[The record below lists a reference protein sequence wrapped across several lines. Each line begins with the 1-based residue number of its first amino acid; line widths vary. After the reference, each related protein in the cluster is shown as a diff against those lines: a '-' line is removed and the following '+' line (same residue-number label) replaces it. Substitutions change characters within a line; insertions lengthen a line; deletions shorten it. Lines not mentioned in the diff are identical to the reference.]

1 MSEEFV
7 YIKLVNGEQ
16 LMAIKE
22 DETEE
27 TVLLRFPMIIRQHV
41 VANLNNK
48 VTEQITAGPYSMFTD
63 ETLMEFHK
71 RNILVDVLLSERA
84 VNHYIGLVQEHE
96 GVNLAPGLQWEDS
109 SDPATV
115 EDVATAVD
123 KLSLRLEHQLN
134 EEETV
139 FIQGNDTIH

>member
-1 MSEEFV
+1 MNEEFV

-27 TVLLRFPMIIRQHV
+27 LVLLRYPMIIKQHV
-41 VANLNNK
+41 VAHSNNK

-63 ETLMEFHK
+63 STLLEFNK
-71 RNILVDVLLSERA
+71 RNILVDALLSERA
-84 VNHYIGLVQEHE
+84 VEHYIGLVQEHE
-96 GVNLAPGLQWEDS
+96 GVNLSAGLDWEDNQE
-109 SDPATV
+109 PTTV
-115 EDVATAVD
+115 EEVEAAVD
-123 KLSLRLEHQLN
+123 KLSLIFDQQL

>member
-27 TVLLRFPMIIRQHV
+27 TVLLRYPMIVKQHV
-41 VANLNNK
+41 VAHSNNK

-63 ETLMEFHK
+63 SALLEFNK

-84 VNHYIGLVQEHE
+84 VNHYIELVQEHE
-96 GVNLAPGLQWEDS
+96 GVDLSGGLQLEYNHM
-109 SDPATV
+109 PN
-115 EDVATAVD
+115 DVKDMETAVD
-123 KLSLRLEHQLN
+123 KLSLRLEQHL
-134 EEETV
+134 EDDIV
-139 FIQGNDTIH
+139 FIQGNDTLH

>member
-27 TVLLRFPMIIRQHV
+27 TVLLRYPMIIKQHV
-41 VANLNNK
+41 VAHLNNK

-63 ETLMEFHK
+63 DTLLEFHK
-71 RNILVDVLLSERA
+71 RNILVDALLSERA
-84 VNHYIGLVQEHE
+84 VNHYIELVQEHE
-96 GVNLAPGLQWEDS
+96 GVNLSSELDWEDDS
-109 SDPATV
+109 TEVTV
-115 EDVATAVD
+115 EEIETAVD
-123 KLSLRLEHQLN
+123 KLSLKLNQQLD